1 VLVME
6 DDAQPIEDYLDHL
19 RGCIQV
25 KLARGGAPA
34 DRETLQMVCLAIGQ
48 TVMDPAHLRL
58 VTMPPPSHLLPVL
71 ESIFT
76 NIERDFA
83 DEIADLQDVIA
94 DAQED
99 PDWQEHILEAIEAG
113 AITDE
118 LSVPDHIALLILAQ
132 FVDGSDGTC
141 DDAGPS

>member
-1 VLVME
+1 MD

-19 RGCIQV
+19 RARIQV

-34 DRETLQMVCLAIGQ
+34 DRDTLQMVCLAIGQ

-58 VTMPPPSHLLPVL
+58 LTMPLPSHLLPAL

-99 PDWQEHILEAIEAG
+99 PDWQGHILEALQAG
-113 AITDE
+113 AIAEE

-132 FVDGSDGTC
+132 FVDVSDGTYN
-141 DDAGPS
+141 DAEH